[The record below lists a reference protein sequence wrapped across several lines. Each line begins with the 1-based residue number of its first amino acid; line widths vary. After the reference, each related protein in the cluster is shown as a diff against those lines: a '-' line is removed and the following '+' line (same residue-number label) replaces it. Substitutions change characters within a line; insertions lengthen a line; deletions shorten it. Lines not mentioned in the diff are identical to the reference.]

1 MKYNID
7 SIRTYQAV
15 MFDKVTETFFSTRQI
30 NQRFPVKL
38 ELIES
43 LNVVSIKNESDHIL
57 VPLTNVSAVYLKSP
71 LKLEQESKDKK
82 ERAKVGTPNKVE
94 RPKKAIGNMGR

>member
-1 MKYNID
+1 MKYTID

-71 LKLEQESKDKK
+71 LKVKQEKNELEEKK
-82 ERAKVGTPNKVE
+82 KFNAKV
-94 RPKKAIGNMGR
+94 RR

>member
-1 MKYNID
+1 MKYSID

-30 NQRFPVKL
+30 NQRRPVKL
-38 ELIES
+38 ELIED

-71 LKLEQESKDKK
+71 LKVKQEKIELEEKK
-82 ERAKVGTPNKVE
+82 KMNSVGNKNSH
-94 RPKKAIGNMGR
+94 RR

>member
-1 MKYNID
+1 MKYTID

-71 LKLEQESKDKK
+71 LKIKQEKNELEEKMKLN
-82 ERAKVGTPNKVE
+82 AKSIKNSH
-94 RPKKAIGNMGR
+94 RR

>member
-1 MKYNID
+1 MKYTID

-15 MFDKVTETFFSTRQI
+15 IFDKDTETFFSTRQI

-71 LKLEQESKDKK
+71 LKVKQEKNELEEKMKLN
-82 ERAKVGTPNKVE
+82 AKSIKNAH
-94 RPKKAIGNMGR
+94 RR

>member
-1 MKYNID
+1 MKYSID

-43 LNVVSIKNESDHIL
+43 LKVVSIKNDSDHIL

-71 LKLEQESKDKK
+71 LKVKQEKNELEEKMKLN
-82 ERAKVGTPNKVE
+82 AKSIKNSH
-94 RPKKAIGNMGR
+94 RR

>member
-1 MKYNID
+1 MKYSID

-30 NQRFPVKL
+30 NQRVPVKL

-43 LNVVSIKNESDHIL
+43 LNVVSIKSESDHIL

-71 LKLEQESKDKK
+71 LKVKQEKNEIEEKK
-82 ERAKVGTPNKVE
+82 KFNARA
-94 RPKKAIGNMGR
+94 RR

>member
-1 MKYNID
+1 MKYTID

-71 LKLEQESKDKK
+71 LKIKQEKNELEEKMKLN
-82 ERAKVGTPNKVE
+82 AKSIKNAH
-94 RPKKAIGNMGR
+94 RR

>member
-71 LKLEQESKDKK
+71 LKVKQEKNELEEKK
-82 ERAKVGTPNKVE
+82 KFNAKV
-94 RPKKAIGNMGR
+94 RR

>member
-71 LKLEQESKDKK
+71 IKLKQEKLELEEKK
-82 ERAKVGTPNKVE
+82 KFNARA
-94 RPKKAIGNMGR
+94 RR

>member
-1 MKYNID
+1 MKYSID

-30 NQRFPVKL
+30 NQRRPVKL
-38 ELIES
+38 ELIED

-71 LKLEQESKDKK
+71 LKVKQEKIELEEKK
-82 ERAKVGTPNKVE
+82 KMNS
-94 RPKKAIGNMGR
+94 IGNKNSHRR